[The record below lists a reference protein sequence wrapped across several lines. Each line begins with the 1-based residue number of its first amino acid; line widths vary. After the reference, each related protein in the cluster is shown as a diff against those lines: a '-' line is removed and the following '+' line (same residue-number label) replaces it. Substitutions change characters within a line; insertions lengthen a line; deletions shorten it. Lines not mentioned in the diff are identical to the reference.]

1 MSRAAISAAIQA
13 KISAVDATG
22 KVHGYVRWA
31 PEWEQ
36 FLTLFKTSGSVIRG
50 WTVSREATPTR
61 QITGGE
67 VEKAHVFVIRGI
79 LGLKDASATETQF
92 QALLDSL
99 QDAFLADDRLGGA
112 CDTLSPDWGPLA
124 GAVGLQIST
133 VETRMFGSV
142 LCHFGELRLCAV
154 ETQAV

>member
-1 MSRAAISAAIQA
+1 MSQAAINIAILA
-13 KISAVDATG
+13 TITAVDAGG
-22 KVHGYVRWA
+22 KAHGYARWSA
-31 PEWEQ
+31 DWNA
-36 FLTLFKTSGSVIRG
+36 FLALFKSGSQIRG
-50 WTVSREATPTR
+50 WSVSREATATR
-61 QITGGE
+61 QATAGE

-79 LGLKDASATETQF
+79 MGLQDAAATETTF

-124 GAVGLQIST
+124 GAAGAQVSV

-142 LCHFGELRLCAV
+142 LCHYAELRLCAV